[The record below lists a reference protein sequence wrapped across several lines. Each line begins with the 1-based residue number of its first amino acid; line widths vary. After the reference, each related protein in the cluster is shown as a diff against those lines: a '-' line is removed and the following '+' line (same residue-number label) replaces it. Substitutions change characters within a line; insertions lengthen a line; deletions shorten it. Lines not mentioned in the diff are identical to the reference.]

1 MLRRLASPVQ
11 ASPEMTSDHS
21 RPTNHSCTNSGTRLV
36 VTAQYWGECPPKSG
50 PYTEGDRLPL
60 TLPPNMRQTAITL
73 RKSPESQDIV
83 RGGTPDRSLVR
94 CLHARTRSPGETL
107 HLDSPLTTLG
117 YRWPK
122 VTRGF
127 SGPCRDGTTVVAGSR
142 LDHPKRLED
151 PTSLL
156 GEGCAPVLGGRPPGP
171 PTLTVGGQGPSR
183 DGYELLSILGADTLL
198 SIATK
203 LSARSLANDCGSGPR
218 PASREVIRSDGP
230 DPYRVLLFGGG
241 PAVGYGVLSH
251 DLALAGN
258 LARGL
263 TEATGHGIDID
274 VVVQVDLRC
283 REVPTLLAEVDLD
296 QFDIVVFS
304 VGIQDVLDFR
314 PLDESSAA
322 VEKVLNLLRA
332 GAQRMLPVSVI
343 AAPAASNVLQLEPM
357 LARAADQRAAEFNI
371 RLKKLCDTRRDLT
384 FVPFEHEGETV
395 PCRERAFADYRRWA
409 SSMVAVIAPTF
420 ELVHEHAHPAQRE
433 DARQAAVDRLDLT
446 AVPQDMFDSITRSA
460 RRMLGTLGAG
470 MTIIDHD
477 QQRFTSSTGDGFPV
491 IPRRHGLCD
500 YAIHTNHGFVV
511 TDALLDPR
519 LADSYFTQTAK
530 LRSYA
535 GIPIRDPS
543 GHMIGAL
550 CVYDDKPR
558 QFTTTQLIRLRALAH
573 LLENELRAAV

>member
-1 MLRRLASPVQ
+1 V
-11 ASPEMTSDHS
+11 
-21 RPTNHSCTNSGTRLV
+21 
-36 VTAQYWGECPPKSG
+36 
-50 PYTEGDRLPL
+50 
-60 TLPPNMRQTAITL
+60 
-73 RKSPESQDIV
+73 
-83 RGGTPDRSLVR
+83 
-94 CLHARTRSPGETL
+94 
-107 HLDSPLTTLG
+107 
-117 YRWPK
+117 
-122 VTRGF
+122 
-127 SGPCRDGTTVVAGSR
+127 
-142 LDHPKRLED
+142 
-151 PTSLL
+151 
-156 GEGCAPVLGGRPPGP
+156 
-171 PTLTVGGQGPSR
+171 
-183 DGYELLSILGADTLL
+183 LL

-203 LSARSLANDCGSGPR
+203 LSEKSPANDCGSGPR
-218 PASREVIRSDGP
+218 PASREVIRSSGP
-230 DPYRVLLFGGG
+230 APYRVLLFGGG

-263 TEATGHGIDID
+263 TEATGHGIDVD
-274 VVVQVDLRC
+274 VVAQVDLRC

-296 QFDIVVFS
+296 QFDIAVFS
-304 VGIQDVLDFR
+304 VGLQDVLDFR
-314 PLDESSAA
+314 PLDEWSTA

-371 RLKKLCDTRRDLT
+371 RLSKLCDTRRDLT
-384 FVPFEHEGETV
+384 FVPFEHQGETV
-395 PCRERAFADYRRWA
+395 PCRERALADYRRWA
-409 SSMVAVIAPTF
+409 SSMVHVIARTF
-420 ELVHEHAHPAQRE
+420 ELVNDRSHPSRRE

-446 AVPQDMFDSITRSA
+446 AVPQDVFDSITRSA

-477 QQRFTSSTGDGFPV
+477 RQWFTSSAGDVIPV
-491 IPRRHGLCD
+491 IPRHHGLCD

-558 QFTTTQLIRLRALAH
+558 RFTTTELIRLRSLAH
-573 LLENELRAAV
+573 LIENALRGGA